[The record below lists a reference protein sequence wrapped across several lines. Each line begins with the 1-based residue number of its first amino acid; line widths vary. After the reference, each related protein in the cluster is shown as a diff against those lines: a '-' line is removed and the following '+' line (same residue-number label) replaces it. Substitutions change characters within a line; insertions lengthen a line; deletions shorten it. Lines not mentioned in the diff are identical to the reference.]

1 MKVLY
6 DLRDMLEDELKKIT
20 KKDEMDVQSVEL
32 AYKMVDILKDI
43 STIEAMESADYTDGY
58 SRSDGMWNG
67 NSYGYRSR
75 VYDDGSYAMR
85 DSRGRYS
92 RNGYSRN
99 DEHDHMIQK
108 LERMMNDSTD
118 ETVRRS
124 IQKSIDE
131 LRG

>member
-32 AYKMVDILKDI
+32 AYKMVDIIKDI
-43 STIEAMESADYTDGY
+43 ATIEAMESADYTDGY
-58 SRSDGMWNG
+58 SRSDGMYSG
-67 NSYGYRSR
+67 NSYGYRNR

-85 DSRGRYS
+85 DSRGRYM

-108 LERMMNDSTD
+108 LERMLNETTD

>member
-32 AYKMVDILKDI
+32 AYKMVDVIKDI
-43 STIEAMESADYTDGY
+43 ATIEAMESADYTDGY
-58 SRSDGMWNG
+58 SRSDGMYNG
-67 NSYGYRSR
+67 NSYGYRNR

-85 DSRGRYS
+85 DSRGRYM

-108 LERMMNDSTD
+108 LERMLNETTD

>member
-32 AYKMVDILKDI
+32 AYKMVDIIKDI
-43 STIEAMESADYTDGY
+43 ATIEAMGSADYTDGY
-58 SRSDGMWNG
+58 SRSDGMYNG
-67 NSYGYRSR
+67 NSYGYRNR

-85 DSRGRYS
+85 DSRGRYA

-108 LERMMNDSTD
+108 LERMLNETTD